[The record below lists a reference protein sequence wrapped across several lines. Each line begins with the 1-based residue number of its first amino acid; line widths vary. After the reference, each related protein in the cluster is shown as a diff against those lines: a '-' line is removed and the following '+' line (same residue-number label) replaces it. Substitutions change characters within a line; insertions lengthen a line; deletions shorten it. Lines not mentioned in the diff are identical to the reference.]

1 MKKIV
6 LLTTGDVEVTIHDS
20 AYVAPGTL
28 FIIPKGAP
36 RTLFIIPEG
45 GIVIE
50 DPGATY
56 KKKIAQLEYELQ
68 KAKRGKQWVVHSS

>member
-6 LLTTGDVEVTIHDS
+6 LLKSPATGEVEVTIHDS
-20 AYVAPGTL
+20 AYAAPGIL
-28 FIIPKGAP
+28 Y
-36 RTLFIIPEG
+36 IIPEG

-50 DPGATY
+50 DPASPY

-68 KAKRGKQWVVHSS
+68 KAKRGKQWVRWNLRA